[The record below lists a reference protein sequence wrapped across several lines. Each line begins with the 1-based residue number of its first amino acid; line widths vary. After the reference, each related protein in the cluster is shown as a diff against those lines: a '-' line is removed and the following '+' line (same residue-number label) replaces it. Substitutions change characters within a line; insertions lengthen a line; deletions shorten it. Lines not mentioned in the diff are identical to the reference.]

1 MLDDDRLYDVA
12 VTFVPGIGDINAK
25 KLISYFGSAKQL
37 FSSSYKELKSVQ
49 GIGEVV
55 ASRLYANFDSALK
68 SAESELEYVY
78 ANDIGFVTLTDDA
91 YPERLRECADSPSIL
106 YYKGMPDFAN
116 RHIVS
121 IVGTRNATKYGVEFC
136 NSFVSELAKKY
147 PDAVVVSG
155 LAYGIDVASHKAAL
169 ENNLTTW
176 AVLGHSLE
184 TIYPSVHK
192 KVADKMLSSN
202 GALISDFAHGT
213 KIDPSN
219 FVKRNRIVAGLCD
232 ALLVVES
239 GEKGGSIITA
249 NIANNYNKDV
259 FALPGNITSTYSR
272 GCNKLIKTNR
282 ANLCE
287 SFDDFE
293 YIMNWTPKKEVSMPK
308 LELKFDFTADEKKVA
323 DVLAKYEFLD
333 IDNLRRQTEMTPN
346 ELSLILLQL
355 EMKGA
360 IVSLPGKI
368 FSLKH

>member
-1 MLDDDRLYDVA
+1 MVDDDRLYDVA
-12 VTFVPGIGDINAK
+12 LTFVHGIGDINAK
-25 KLISYFGSAKQL
+25 KLLSFFGSAKDL
-37 FSSSYKELKSVQ
+37 FASSFKDLKSVQ

-55 ASRLYANFDSALK
+55 ASRLYGSFDSALAA
-68 SAESELEYVY
+68 AEEELKYIY
-78 ANDIGFVTLTDDA
+78 ANEVGFVTFSDDA
-91 YPERLRECADSPSIL
+91 YPERLRECADSPAIL
-106 YYKGMPDFAN
+106 YYKGMPDFAAK
-116 RHIVS
+116 HVVS

-136 NSFVSELAKKY
+136 NSFVSELAARY

-155 LAYGIDVASHKAAL
+155 LAYGIDVAAHKAAL
-169 ENNLTTW
+169 DNNLKTW

-184 TIYPSVHK
+184 TIYPSQHK
-192 KVADKMLSSN
+192 KVADRIVADA
-202 GALISDFAHGT
+202 GALISDFPHGA
-213 KIDPSN
+213 KIDPAN

-259 FALPGNITSTYSR
+259 FALPGNVTSTYSR

-293 YIMNWTPKKEVSMPK
+293 YIMNWTSRKEPKMPV
-308 LELKFDFTADEKKVA
+308 LEFKFDLTPDEKKVA
-323 DVLAKYEFLD
+323 DVLEKYEFLD
-333 IDNLRRQTEMTPN
+333 IDNLRRQSEMTPN

-368 FSLKH
+368 FSLKR

>member
-1 MLDDDRLYDVA
+1 MLDDRLYDVA
-12 VTFVPGIGDINAK
+12 IAFLHGIGDINAK
-25 KLISYFGSAKQL
+25 KLISYFGTSKDL
-37 FSSSYKELKSVQ
+37 FSSSYKSLKSAP
-49 GIGEVV
+49 GIGEVI
-55 ASRLYANFDSALK
+55 ASRLYGSFESAIKLAEDELK
-68 SAESELEYVY
+68 YVY
-78 ANDIGFVTLTDDA
+78 TNDVNFVTFADDS
-91 YPERLRECADSPSIL
+91 YPERLRECADAPMVL
-106 YYKGMPDFAN
+106 YYKGMPDFAAT
-116 RHIVS
+116 HIVS

-136 NSFVSELAKKY
+136 NRFVADLAAKY

-155 LAYGIDVASHKAAL
+155 LAYGIDVTAHKAAL
-169 ENNLTTW
+169 ENKLLTW

-184 TIYPSVHK
+184 TIYPANHK
-192 KVADKMLSSN
+192 KVAENILESS
-202 GALISDFAHGT
+202 GALISDFPHGN

-259 FALPGNITSTYSR
+259 FALPGNVTSNYSR

-293 YIMNWTPKKEVSMPK
+293 YIMNWSPRQPLKSPE
-308 LELKFDFTADEKKVA
+308 LNLKFDLSGDEKKVV

-333 IDNLRRQTEMTPN
+333 IDNLRRQSELNPN
-346 ELSLILLQL
+346 ELSLALLQL
-355 EMKGA
+355 ELKGA
-360 IVSLPGKI
+360 IISLPGKI
-368 FSLKH
+368 FSVRR

>member
-1 MLDDDRLYDVA
+1 MLDDRLYDVA
-12 VTFVPGIGDINAK
+12 LTFVHGIGDISAK
-25 KLISYFGSAKQL
+25 KLISYFGSAKNM
-37 FSSSYKELKSVQ
+37 FTSPYKQFKSLS
-49 GIGEVV
+49 GIGESL
-55 ASRLYANFDSALK
+55 ATRLYSNFDAALSAAEEELK
-68 SAESELEYVY
+68 YIY
-78 ANDIGFVTLTDDA
+78 ANDVDFVTIADEA
-91 YPERLRECADSPSIL
+91 YPERLRECADSPSVL
-106 YYKGMPDFAN
+106 YFKGTPDFAS
-116 RHIVS
+116 RHVVS
-121 IVGTRNATKYGVEFC
+121 IVGTRNATKYGVGFC
-136 NSFVSELAKKY
+136 NDFVAELANRY

-155 LAYGIDVASHKAAL
+155 LAYGIDVAAHKAAV
-169 ENNLTTW
+169 ENNLKTW

-184 TIYPSVHK
+184 TIYPSLHR
-192 KVADKMLSSN
+192 KVAEKILEGG
-202 GALISDFAHGT
+202 GALISDFPHGT

-259 FALPGNITSTYSR
+259 FALPGNVTSTYSR
-272 GCNKLIKTNR
+272 GCNRLIKTNR

-293 YIMNWTPKKEVSMPK
+293 YIMNWTSRPSAKMATLDFKF
-308 LELKFDFTADEKKVA
+308 ELSADERKVTN
-323 DVLAKYEFLD
+323 VLGKYEFLD

-346 ELSLILLQL
+346 ELSLVLLQL

>member
-25 KLISYFGSAKQL
+25 KLISYFGSAKEL
-37 FSSSYKELKSVQ
+37 FSSSFKELKSVQ
-49 GIGEVV
+49 GIGDVV

-68 SAESELEYVY
+68 SAESELEYIY

-91 YPERLRECADSPSIL
+91 YPERLRECADSPTIL
-106 YYKGMPDFAN
+106 YYKGMPDFSGK
-116 RHIVS
+116 HIVS

-136 NSFVSELAKKY
+136 NLFVSELAKKY

-184 TIYPSVHK
+184 TIYPSAHK
-192 KVADKMLSSN
+192 RVADKMLSSN
-202 GALISDFAHGT
+202 GALISDFPHGT

-308 LELKFDFTADEKKVA
+308 LELKFDFTVDEKKVA
-323 DVLAKYEFLD
+323 DVLSRYEFLD

>member
-12 VTFVPGIGDINAK
+12 VTFVHGIGDINAK
-25 KLISYFGSAKQL
+25 KLISYFGSAKNM
-37 FSSSYKELKSVQ
+37 FHSSYKQLKSVQ

-55 ASRLYANFDSALK
+55 ATRLYSNFESALVA
-68 SAESELEYVY
+68 AEEELKYVY
-78 ANDIGFVTLTDDA
+78 ANDIGFVTFADDA
-91 YPERLRECADSPSIL
+91 YPARLRECADSPAIL
-106 YYKGMPDFAN
+106 YYKGIPDFSA

-136 NSFVSELAKKY
+136 NEFVAELASRY

-155 LAYGIDVASHKAAL
+155 LAYGIDVTAHKAAL
-169 ENNLTTW
+169 KNNLKTW

-184 TIYPSVHK
+184 TIYPSLHK
-192 KVADKMLSSN
+192 KVADKMLENN
-202 GALISDFAHGT
+202 GALISDFPHGT

-219 FVKRNRIVAGLCD
+219 FVRRNRIVAGLCD

-259 FALPGNITSTYSR
+259 FALPGNVTSTYSR

-293 YIMNWTPKKEVSMPK
+293 YIMNWTSRSQSKMPT
-308 LELKFDFTADEKKVA
+308 LDFQFELTADEKKVT

-333 IDNLRRQTEMTPN
+333 IDNLRRQTETTPN

-368 FSLKH
+368 FSLKR

>member
-1 MLDDDRLYDVA
+1 M
-12 VTFVPGIGDINAK
+12 
-25 KLISYFGSAKQL
+25 
-37 FSSSYKELKSVQ
+37 Q

-55 ASRLYANFDSALK
+55 ASRLYSNFESALVA
-68 SAESELEYVY
+68 AEEELKYVY
-78 ANDIGFVTLTDDA
+78 ANDIGFVTFADDA
-91 YPERLRECADSPSIL
+91 YPERLRECADSPAIL
-106 YYKGMPDFAN
+106 YYKGIPDFSA

-121 IVGTRNATKYGVEFC
+121 IVGTRNATKYGV
-136 NSFVSELAKKY
+136 
-147 PDAVVVSG
+147 
-155 LAYGIDVASHKAAL
+155 KAAL
-169 ENNLTTW
+169 KNNLKTW

-184 TIYPSVHK
+184 TIYPSLHK
-192 KVADKMLSSN
+192 KVADKMLESN
-202 GALISDFAHGT
+202 GALISDFPHGT

-219 FVKRNRIVAGLCD
+219 FVRRNRIVAGLCD

-259 FALPGNITSTYSR
+259 FALPGNVTSTYSR

-293 YIMNWTPKKEVSMPK
+293 YIMNWTSRSQSKMPT
-308 LELKFDFTADEKKVA
+308 LDFQFELTADEKKVT

-333 IDNLRRQTEMTPN
+333 IDNLRRQTETTPN

-368 FSLKH
+368 FSLKR

>member
-1 MLDDDRLYDVA
+1 MLDDDKLYDVA
-12 VTFVPGIGDINAK
+12 LTFVHGIGDINAK
-25 KLISYFGSAKQL
+25 KLLSYFGSAKSF
-37 FSSSYKELKSVQ
+37 FSSSFKELKSVQ

-55 ASRLYANFDSALK
+55 ASRLYGSFDSALA
-68 SAESELEYVY
+68 SAEEELKFVY
-78 ANDIGFVTLTDDA
+78 ANDVGFVTFADDS
-91 YPERLRECADSPSIL
+91 YPERLRECADSPAIL
-106 YYKGMPDFAN
+106 YYKGMPEFSA

-136 NSFVSELAKKY
+136 NAFVTELAERY

-155 LAYGIDVASHKAAL
+155 LAYGIDVAAHKAAL
-169 ENNLTTW
+169 ENNLKTW

-184 TIYPSVHK
+184 TIYPSLHK
-192 KVADKMLSSN
+192 KVADKMLESGS
-202 GALISDFAHGT
+202 ALISDFPHGS
-213 KIDPSN
+213 KIDPAN
-219 FVKRNRIVAGLCD
+219 FVRRNRIVAGLCD

-259 FALPGNITSTYSR
+259 FAVPGNVTSTYSR

-293 YIMNWTPKKEVSMPK
+293 YIMNWTSRSDSKM
-308 LELKFDFTADEKKVA
+308 LALDLKFDLTEDEQKVV

-333 IDNLRRQTEMTPN
+333 IDNLRRQSEMTPN

-355 EMKGA
+355 EMNGV

-368 FSLKH
+368 FSLKR

>member
-12 VTFVPGIGDINAK
+12 ITFVHGIGDINAK
-25 KLISYFGSAKQL
+25 KLLSYFGSARQF
-37 FSSSYKELKSVQ
+37 FSSSLKELKAIP
-49 GIGEVV
+49 GIGDVV
-55 ASRLYANFDSALK
+55 ASRLYGSFDSALTA
-68 SAESELEYVY
+68 AEDELKYIY
-78 ANDIGFVTLTDDA
+78 ANEIGFVTFSDEQ

-106 YYKGMPDFAN
+106 YYKGMPDFASK
-116 RHIVS
+116 RIVS

-136 NSFVSELAKKY
+136 NSFVSELAVRY
-147 PDAVVVSG
+147 PETVVVSG
-155 LAYGIDVASHKAAL
+155 LAYGVDVAAHRAAL
-169 ENNLTTW
+169 ENNLATW

-184 TIYPSVHK
+184 TIYPSQHK
-192 KVADKMLSSN
+192 KVSDKMWEN
-202 GALISDFAHGT
+202 RGALISDFPHGS

-219 FVKRNRIVAGLCD
+219 FVRRNRIVAGLCD
-232 ALLVVES
+232 ALLVIES

-323 DVLAKYEFLD
+323 DVLSKYEFLD
-333 IDNLRRQTEMTPN
+333 IDNLRRQTGMTPN
-346 ELSLILLQL
+346 ELSLVLLQL